1 MFIMH
6 LEEHSTLP
14 LSILILPLEYY
25 LLSLHHLHQ
34 ISLGIELELR
44 FLEDVVLLL
53 LLLLLYGHGLKG
65 ILGQHSIYVLVLL
78 LDHALLLGFGV
89 SGPRAHLV
97 VLLLDLPADPH
108 CANEEECDDKEML
121 VFAQP
126 RLLYELLLPRLY
138 IRI

>member
-6 LEEHSTLP
+6 LEEHSTLH

-44 FLEDVVLLL
+44 FLEDVALLFL
-53 LLLLLYGHGLKG
+53 LFLLYGHRLKG
-65 ILGQHSIYVLVLL
+65 IFGQHSIDVLVFL
-78 LDHALLLGFGV
+78 LDHTLLLGFGV
-89 SGPRAHLV
+89 SGSRAYLV

-108 CANEEECDDKEML
+108 CANEEECYDKEML

-126 RLLYELLLPRLY
+126 RLLYELLLPRLH